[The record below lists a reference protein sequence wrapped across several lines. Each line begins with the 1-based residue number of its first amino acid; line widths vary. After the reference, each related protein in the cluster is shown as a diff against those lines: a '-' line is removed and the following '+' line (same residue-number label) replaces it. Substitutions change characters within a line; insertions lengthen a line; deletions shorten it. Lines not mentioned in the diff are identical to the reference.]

1 MSMIDTM
8 ERLKDEVENIPIQL
22 PTCSWD
28 GPNHYT
34 TGIKKRSVED
44 FREEVLGVIDK
55 YIKEAGND

>member
-8 ERLKDEVENIPIQL
+8 ERLKDEVENIPTQI

-44 FREEVLGVIDK
+44 FREEVLNVIGK
-55 YIKEAGND
+55 YMQEAGND